1 MRRGSRSSDA
11 IDDEGLQANARDV
24 GAHLRA
30 GLERVTAGNP
40 LVGAIHGMGLY
51 QGVELVRD
59 RETLE
64 PADGEALAICERLL
78 ELGVI
83 CQPTGDGN
91 NVLKVKPPLCLTRES
106 ADVFVEA
113 LGIALRGW

>member
-1 MRRGSRSSDA
+1 VLET
-11 IDDEGLQANARDV
+11 IDGEGLRENARVV

-30 GLERVTAGNP
+30 GLEHVPADHP
-40 LVGAIHGMGLY
+40 LVGAVHGMGLY

-59 RETLE
+59 RETRE
-64 PADGEALAICERLL
+64 PADAEALAICERLL

-83 CQPTGDGN
+83 CQPTGEGN

-106 ADVFVEA
+106 ADIVVEA
-113 LGIALRGW
+113 LGIALRG

>member
-1 MRRGSRSSDA
+1 M
-11 IDDEGLQANARDV
+11 
-24 GAHLRA
+24 
-30 GLERVTAGNP
+30 
-40 LVGAIHGMGLY
+40 
-51 QGVELVRD
+51 
-59 RETLE
+59 
-64 PADGEALAICERLL
+64 
-78 ELGVI
+78 I